1 MSILNRPS
9 DGLLSV
15 LLALRR
21 AVLAYGPRPDSELIE
36 LVAPSSVVP
45 GGKPK
50 PDLAKKT
57 LNRWKQLGFF
67 NDVGGVIHLSSAIA
81 GIAPD
86 DLPSVRAAVLRL
98 VLANENNPAFMQ
110 DNDED
115 HEGSKASDCTRAIA
129 WALAQDPYDFPASY
143 KGGVE
148 SLQDEQGVRPRPFR
162 NDTRWAGFSEWAT
175 FLGIGWK
182 TTTISFV
189 PDPAFAVRCTLDE
202 VFRGVGELPQ
212 ADFFSALAGSLPI
225 VDDGRYRVSIE
236 SQIAHRWRD
245 QLATEVSPSL
255 SAALF
260 TLEANDELRLETRSD
275 ALQRMLLG
283 RGGRELRPVSHF
295 VRTGVR

>member
-15 LLALRR
+15 LLALRQ

-45 GGKPK
+45 EGKL
-50 PDLAKKT
+50 DLARKT

-67 NDVGGVIHLSSAIA
+67 DPVGGVIHLSSMIA

-98 VLANENNPAFMQ
+98 ILANENNPAFMQ

-129 WALAQDPYDFPASY
+129 WVLAQDPYAFPASY

-148 SLQDEQGVRPRPFR
+148 SLQDNQVVKPRPFA

-182 TTTISFV
+182 TTKISFV
-189 PDPAFAVRCTLDE
+189 PDPAVAVRFTLDG
-202 VFRGVGELPQ
+202 VFRGAGELPQ
-212 ADFFSALAGSLPI
+212 ADFFSGLADSLPI
-225 VDDGRYRVSIE
+225 VDGGRYRVSIE
-236 SQIAHRWRD
+236 NKIAHPWRD
-245 QLATEVSPSL
+245 QLATEVSLSL
-255 SAALF
+255 SAALL
-260 TLEANDELRLETRSD
+260 TLEANDELRLEARSD
-275 ALQRMLLG
+275 APQRMLLG
-283 RGGRELRPVSHF
+283 RGGRELRSVSHLM
-295 VRTGVR
+295 RTGVR

>member
-21 AVLAYGPRPDSELIE
+21 AVLAYGPRLDSELIE

-45 GGKPK
+45 EGKP
-50 PDLAKKT
+50 DMAKKT
-57 LNRWKQLGFF
+57 LSRWKQLGFF
-67 NDVGGVIHLSSAIA
+67 DDIDGVIHLSSTIA
-81 GIAPD
+81 GITPD
-86 DLPSVRAAVLRL
+86 DLPSVRAAVLQL

-129 WALAQDPYDFPASY
+129 WALAQDPYQFPAGY

-148 SLQDEQGVRPRPFR
+148 SLQDDQGVNPRPFR

-182 TTTISFV
+182 TTKICFV
-189 PDPAFAVRCTLDE
+189 PAVAVRFTLDG
-202 VFRGVGELPQ
+202 VFHGVGELPQ
-212 ADFFSALAGSLPI
+212 ADFFSALANSLPI
-225 VDDGRYRVSIE
+225 VDGGRYRASIE
-236 SQIAHRWRD
+236 KKIARPWRD

-255 SAALF
+255 SAALL
-260 TLEANDELRLETRSD
+260 TLEANEELRLETRSD
-275 ALQRMLLG
+275 APQRMLLG
-283 RGGRELRPVSHF
+283 RGGQELRPVSHL